1 MIQKY
6 TNIHRVFFLVVDLVM
21 LNILYLLPLL
31 FFDKNPKSD
40 LRDLIILNLTSNI
53 IWLLSSYLTAAYV
66 IYRQVNLRI
75 LAKRTTIS
83 YVMFAI
89 LVSIFIYLANFSNTT
104 YLIVTVVFGFGLMVF
119 VSRLILISYVLYT
132 RSNSKFVRKIIIIGY
147 NETADTLIKSFASS
161 ESNLRCLGC
170 FDDIDYSS
178 GNIKLHYLGTIDKS
192 FDFARQQDVAEIYCT
207 LSPEKSPY
215 LYELAEQA
223 EKEFIRFRFVPDIR
237 QFLNRKA
244 HLDFVDELPVFS
256 LRSEPM
262 NYATAQ
268 LKKRFF
274 DIIISTLVTVFLLS
288 WLLPILAIIIKID
301 SKGPVFFKQR
311 RGGKNNK
318 DFLCIKLRTL
328 REAKCSAGTEVQ
340 VKKGDSRLTKVGRIL
355 RKTNLD
361 ELPQFFNVLMG
372 NMSVVGA
379 RPHMLKHDI
388 SFASIEERYIIRML
402 SKPGVTGWAQINGLR
417 GEIKEKLQLSR
428 RIEFDIWYIENW
440 NTWLDLKIIW
450 LTVHNMLMG
459 DKNAY

>member
-6 TNIHRVFFLVVDLVM
+6 TNFHRIFFLIVDLVL
-21 LNILYLLPLL
+21 LNALYLIPLL
-31 FFDKNPKSD
+31 FFEKTPQSD
-40 LRDLIILNLTSNI
+40 LRDLIILNLSSNI
-53 IWLLSSYLTAAYV
+53 VWLVSSYLLTVYV
-66 IYRQVNLRI
+66 IYKQVNLRI
-75 LAKRTTIS
+75 LIRRTILS
-83 YVMFAI
+83 YLIFAA
-89 LVSIFIYLANFSNTT
+89 LLSTVIYFANFEYTT
-104 YLIVTVVFGFGLMVF
+104 YLIAAIVLGFGLVLL

-132 RSNSKFVRKIIIIGY
+132 RSNSKFFRKIIIIGY

-161 ESNLRCLGC
+161 ESSLRCLGC
-170 FDDIDYSS
+170 FDDIDHSS
-178 GNIKLHYLGTIDKS
+178 GSMRLHYLGTIDKS
-192 FDFARQQDVAEIYCT
+192 FDFARQNEVAEIYCT
-207 LSPEKSPY
+207 LSPEKFPY
-215 LYELAEQA
+215 LYDLAEQA
-223 EKEFIRFRFVPDIR
+223 EKEFIRFRFVPDLY

-244 HLDFVDELPVFS
+244 HLDFIDELPVFS

-274 DIIISTLVTVFLLS
+274 DIIISSLITVFLLS
-288 WLLPILAIIIKID
+288 WLLPILAVIIKID
-301 SKGPVFFKQR
+301 SKGPVFFKQK
-311 RGGKNNK
+311 RGGQNNK

-328 REAKCSAGTEVQ
+328 KQAPTAVGTEIQ
-340 VKKGDSRLTKVGRIL
+340 VKKGDNRLTKVGRVL

-388 SFASIEERYIIRML
+388 SFATIEERYTIRML

-417 GEIKEKLQLSR
+417 GEIKENIQLKR
-428 RIEFDIWYIENW
+428 RVEFDIWYIENW

-450 LTVHNMLMG
+450 LTVHKMIIG

>member
-6 TNIHRVFFLVVDLVM
+6 TNIHRVFFLITDLVM
-21 LNILYLLPLL
+21 LNALYLLPLL
-31 FFDKNPKSD
+31 FFEKNPRSD
-40 LRDLIILNLTSNI
+40 LRDLIILNLSSNI
-53 IWLLSSYLTAAYV
+53 VWLLSSYLTAAYV

-83 YVMFAI
+83 YLFFA
-89 LVSIFIYLANFSNTT
+89 VAASTFIYLANFAHTT
-104 YLIVTVVFGFGLMVF
+104 YLMASIVLGFGLMLLVT
-119 VSRLILISYVLYT
+119 RLILVCYVLYT
-132 RSNSKFVRKIIIIGY
+132 RSNSKFFRKIIIIGY
-147 NETADTLIKSFASS
+147 NETANTLITSFASS
-161 ESNLRCLGC
+161 QSSLRCLGC
-170 FDDIDYSS
+170 FDDIDLLPGST
-178 GNIKLHYLGTIDKS
+178 NFQYLGKIENS
-192 FDFARQQDVAEIYCT
+192 LDFARENDIAEIYCT

-215 LYELAEQA
+215 LYELAERA
-223 EKEFIRFRFVPDIR
+223 EKEFIRFRFVPDIH
-237 QFLNRKA
+237 QFLSRKV

-256 LRSEPM
+256 LRSEPL

-274 DIIISTLVTVFLLS
+274 DIILSVLVTVFLLS

-311 RGGKNNK
+311 RGGRNNK

-328 REAKCSAGTEVQ
+328 KQAPTTEGTEVQ
-340 VKKGDSRLTKVGRIL
+340 VKQGDNRLTKVGRIL
-355 RKTNLD
+355 RKSNLD
-361 ELPQFFNVLMG
+361 ELPQFFNVLLG

-388 SFASIEERYIIRML
+388 SFATIEEKYIIRML

-417 GEIKEKLQLSR
+417 GEIKENIQLKR
-428 RIEFDIWYIENW
+428 RVEFDIWYIENW

-450 LTVHNMLMG
+450 LTVHKMIIG